1 MKDTLHYIV
10 SAIVDDPDSVVIDE
24 REVDGIKNYVVTVA
38 KDDMGKVIGKEGK
51 VIRSIRNIMKIKA
64 MKTDVRINITLAE
77 IPQE

>member
-10 SAIVDDPDSVVIDE
+10 TSIVDNPDDVKIDE
-24 REVDGIKNYVVTVA
+24 SEVDGVLNLIITVA
-38 KDDMGKVIGKEGK
+38 KTDMGKIIGKDGK

-64 MKTDVRINITLAE
+64 MKQDARINITLAE